1 MNIGTTPRYTRGLL
15 LIFSA
20 FAALS
25 AYTAC
30 TLTTPLTTP
39 KEAIKAARLSWRSI
53 DEKHNF
59 KSPVYSEKEIAKF
72 EPYTA
77 TLVQGAW
84 IVKGTIPANYRG
96 DTLETTVRERDGDVS
111 VQVLAID

>member
-1 MNIGTTPRYTRGLL
+1 MNFGTTPRHVLRLL
-15 LIFSA
+15 LILSA
-20 FAALS
+20 FATLS
-25 AYTAC
+25 AYTTC
-30 TLTTPLTTP
+30 TLSTPVTTP
-39 KEAIKAARLSWRSI
+39 EAAIKVARLSWRSI

-59 KSPVYSEKEIAKF
+59 KSPVYNEKEIARF

-77 TLVQGAW
+77 TLVQGEW

-111 VQVLAID
+111 VQVSAID